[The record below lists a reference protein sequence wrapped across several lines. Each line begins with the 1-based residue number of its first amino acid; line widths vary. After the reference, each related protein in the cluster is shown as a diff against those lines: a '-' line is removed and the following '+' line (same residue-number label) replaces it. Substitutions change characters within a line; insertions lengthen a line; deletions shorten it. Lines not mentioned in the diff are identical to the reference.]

1 MLHDDNRLVYN
12 GKGVPRIKRYVDEM
26 DGIPIT
32 DLWTDIL
39 QIQGVE
45 KVNYATQKPLAL
57 LNRIINIYSDV
68 DHLVG
73 DIFAGSGTTGVSAI
87 QNNRKYLLIDKNEK
101 GRNIFESRVEGL

>member
-1 MLHDDNRLVYN
+1 
-12 GKGVPRIKRYVDEM
+12 M

-45 KVNYATQKPLAL
+45 KVDYATQKPLAL
-57 LNRIINIYSDV
+57 LKRIINIYSHPN
-68 DHLVG
+68 HLVA

-87 QNNRKYLLIDKNEK
+87 QNNREYLLIDKNEK
-101 GRNIFESRVEGL
+101 GKNVFESRLDRL